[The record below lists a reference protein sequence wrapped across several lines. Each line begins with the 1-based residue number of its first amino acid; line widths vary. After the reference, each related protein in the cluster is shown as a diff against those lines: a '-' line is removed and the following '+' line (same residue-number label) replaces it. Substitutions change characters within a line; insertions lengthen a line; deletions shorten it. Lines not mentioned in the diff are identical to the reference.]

1 MLHHLD
7 DPVVLA
13 PLTADERTAIQH
25 RGTQLRRRR
34 HALQIG
40 IPAALAA
47 VAVTIVALAGV
58 TNPKA
63 LPEPISRPHCTPT
76 STGLPVTAVPPRGP
90 FDAVSVRGTTLV
102 AIDAQGHECVV
113 RDLALPP
120 LGLSA
125 NDLQFPR
132 ISATGW
138 LSLGFSN
145 SITFVNLLDP
155 QSQSVVVTG
164 RFDTRTWS
172 PDGIHLAVTSY
183 SGCGVC
189 PSTDPR
195 TKKTTLQGG
204 GAAVVVVDAA
214 TGAESRVDIQGGKV
228 PGGGPRVVWTEDGTG
243 VVVWGAGDTKL
254 EVVPIDGGPVR
265 ADVPAL
271 WFDGGSRYLRPD
283 GWQID
288 GAGLIAPD
296 HTTMTLYNGE
306 LTGTTV
312 EDSTLTRDGNSA
324 LVLLKTADQKSLI
337 VARTHPGAPPTVVA
351 TLPTDTTNSSA
362 FLEPA
367 PDDSA
372 VVVSTLGHGK
382 DAVLHG
388 YVVPLDAS
396 PAHPVPGTIVS
407 WVPTDIV
414 NAIAATR

>member
-1 MLHHLD
+1 MLDHLD
-7 DPVVLA
+7 DPAVLA
-13 PLTADERTAIQH
+13 PLTPDERAAIQR

-34 HALQIG
+34 HALQFG
-40 IPAALAA
+40 IPATLAA
-47 VAVTIVALAGV
+47 VAVTIVALAGL
-58 TNPKA
+58 TNLKA
-63 LPEPISRPHCTPT
+63 VPEPMTRPGCTPR
-76 STGLPVTAVPPRGP
+76 STGVPVATVPPRGP
-90 FDAVSVRGTTLV
+90 FEAVTVQGTVLV

-125 NDLQFPR
+125 DDLQFPR

-138 LSLGFSN
+138 LSLESGT

-155 QSQSVVVTG
+155 QSQPVVVTG
-164 RFDTRTWS
+164 QFDTRTWS

-183 SGCGVC
+183 RGCGVC

-204 GAAVVVVDAA
+204 GAAVVVINAA
-214 TGAESRVDIQGGKV
+214 TGTESRVDIQGGKV
-228 PGGGPRVVWTEDGTG
+228 PGGGPRIVWTEDGTG
-243 VVVWGAGDTKL
+243 VVVWGTGDTKL
-254 EVVPIDGGPVR
+254 EVIPIDGGPVH
-265 ADVPAL
+265 ANVPAL

-283 GWQID
+283 GWQLD
-288 GAGLIAPD
+288 GAHLIAPD
-296 HTTMTLYNGE
+296 QRTTNLYNGE

-324 LVLLKTADQKSLI
+324 FVLLKTADQKSLI
-337 VARTHPGAPPTVVA
+337 VARTRPGAPPTVVA

-382 DAVLHG
+382 DAVMHRN
-388 YVVPLDAS
+388 VVPLDAS
-396 PAHPVPGTIVS
+396 PVHPVPGTSVS

-414 NAIAATR
+414 SAIAATR